1 MPAEALPDL
10 RRVGDQGRHQHRRAG
25 RPRRSVVLEAGPGQ
39 HEGIAVGREVSGADC
54 LEDPSLR
61 VHGSLIKGITVRG
74 FEDDGVLLSCVED
87 WRITDVAAIDN
98 EEYGIFPSHVFDGR
112 LDHSFA
118 SGAND
123 TGHYIGQSFDSR
135 VDHNVATDNVSGF
148 ELENSVGIRADHN
161 LSFGNTGGILSFDLP
176 FLDAKVNS
184 GNVIDH
190 NVVTNNN
197 RPNTC
202 TDPEDTVCQVPP
214 GTGILLMA
222 VDENLVKANLVTGN
236 DSYGIAVANICLA
249 QELPEEVC
257 AVARHRAQPG
267 QQQRHLQRR
276 ARQRQQPGAVAA
288 AGLRQRPRLGRDRDR
303 QLLVQEPLRDL
314 VPGPAAGLLSPWS
327 RDRMGW
333 SSIGSGHAG
342 SARGRCSLPSSTR
355 TSWRD
360 GGVRVDSRSRA
371 STSSPGSASPT
382 GSRCSRRRAMPSICP
397 GSSCEVVPPAGL
409 AFTFRVGAPRSR

>member
-1 MPAEALPDL
+1 MRSGIKLALGAMAVLLLVMSAATASAKVIKVKPGQSIQAAVD
-10 RRVGDQGRHQHRRAG
+10 RARSGDTVQIDPGTYTSSSTECPPRPSRVCAVSVTKDDISIVGKKGGHG
-25 RPRRSVVLEAGPGQ
+25 GVVLEAEPGQ
-39 HEGIAVGREVSGADC
+39 NEGIAVGREVSGADC

-61 VHGSLIKGITVRG
+61 VHGSLIRGITVRG

-87 WRITDVAAIDN
+87 WRITEVAAIDN
-98 EEYGIFPSHVFDGR
+98 EEYGIFPSHVFEGR

-148 ELENSVGIRADHN
+148 ELENSIGIRADHN

-190 NVVTNNN
+190 NVVTHNN

-222 VDENLVKANLVTGN
+222 VDENLVKANLVAGN

-257 AVARHRAQPG
+257 AALDIEPNPDHNSV
-267 QQQRHLQRR
+267 
-276 ARQRQQPGAVAA
+276 VSNVV
-288 AGLRQRPRLGRDRDR
+288 LGNGHNPAPS
-303 QLLVQEPLRDL
+303 LPEVFAKDL
-314 VPGPAAGLLSPWS
+314 AW
-327 RDRMGW
+327 D
-333 SSIGSGHAG
+333 GSGDGNCWSNNVFG
-342 SARGRCSLPSSTR
+342 SSFPDPLPS
-355 TSWRD
+355 
-360 GGVRVDSRSRA
+360 
-371 STSSPGSASPT
+371 
-382 GSRCSRRRAMPSICP
+382 C
-397 GSSCEVVPPAGL
+397 
-409 AFTFRVGAPRSR
+409 

>member
-1 MPAEALPDL
+1 MRTAVKVQLALVAVALLVLPAAASAKVIKVKPGQSIQAAVDRANSGDKVQIAPGTYTEPGTACPPRPSRTCAVSVTENDVSI
-10 RRVGDQGRHQHRRAG
+10 VGQGGHGKQ
-25 RPRRSVVLEAGPGQ
+25 VVLQAGPDQ
-39 HEGIAVGREVSGADC
+39 QEGIAVGSQGGGSC

-74 FEDDGVLLSCVED
+74 FEDDGVLLACVED
-87 WRITDVAAIDN
+87 WRITQVAAIDN

-184 GNVIDH
+184 GNVIEH

-222 VDENLVKANLVTGN
+222 VDENLVKSNLVTGN

-257 AVARHRAQPG
+257 SVLDIEPN
-267 QQQRHLQRR
+267 
-276 ARQRQQPGAVAA
+276 PDNNSVISNVV
-288 AGLRQRPRLGRDRDR
+288 LGNGGNPAPA
-303 QLLVQEPLRDL
+303 LPPVFAKDL
-314 VPGPAAGLLSPWS
+314 AWDGT
-327 RDRMGW
+327 
-333 SSIGSGHAG
+333 GSGNCWSKNAFG
-342 SARGRCSLPSSTR
+342 TSFPDPLPS
-355 TSWRD
+355 
-360 GGVRVDSRSRA
+360 
-371 STSSPGSASPT
+371 
-382 GSRCSRRRAMPSICP
+382 C
-397 GSSCEVVPPAGL
+397 
-409 AFTFRVGAPRSR
+409 

>member
-1 MPAEALPDL
+1 MPSGMKLVFCVMAIVLLLLPAAASAKVIKVNPGGSIQAAVDKAQAGDKVQIAPGTYTSSSTECPP
-10 RRVGDQGRHQHRRAG
+10 RPSRVCAVSVTKDDISIIGKDGHG
-25 RPRRSVVLEAGPGQ
+25 GGVVLEAEPGQ
-39 HEGIAVGREVSGADC
+39 NEGIAVGREVNGADC

-61 VHGSLIKGITVRG
+61 VHGSLIRGITVRG

-87 WRITDVAAIDN
+87 WRITQVAAVDN

-135 VDHNVATDNVSGF
+135 VDHNIATGNVSGF

-197 RPNTC
+197 RENTC

-222 VDENLVKANLVTGN
+222 VDENTVKANLVTGN

-249 QELPEEVC
+249 QELSEEEC
-257 AVARHRAQPG
+257 AALDIERNPDHNSVIHN
-267 QQQRHLQRR
+267 
-276 ARQRQQPGAVAA
+276 VV
-288 AGLRQRPRLGRDRDR
+288 LGN
-303 QLLVQEPLRDL
+303 
-314 VPGPAAGLLSPWS
+314 GNNPAP
-327 RDRMGW
+327 
-333 SSIGSGHAG
+333 
-342 SARGRCSLPSSTR
+342 SLPPVFAKDLAWDGTGVGNCWSKNMFG
-355 TSWRD
+355 TSFPD
-360 GGVRVDSRSRA
+360 
-371 STSSPGSASPT
+371 PL
-382 GSRCSRRRAMPSICP
+382 PSC
-397 GSSCEVVPPAGL
+397 
-409 AFTFRVGAPRSR
+409 

>member
-1 MPAEALPDL
+1 MSVTENDVSI
-10 RRVGDQGRHQHRRAG
+10 VGQGGHGKQ
-25 RPRRSVVLEAGPGQ
+25 VVLQAGPDQ
-39 HEGIAVGREVSGADC
+39 QEGIAVGSQGGGAC

-74 FEDDGVLLSCVED
+74 FEDDGVLLACVED
-87 WRITDVAAIDN
+87 WRITKVAAIDN

-184 GNVIDH
+184 GNVIEH
-190 NVVTNNN
+190 NVVTHNN

-222 VDENLVKANLVTGN
+222 VDENLVRSNLVTGN
-236 DSYGIAVANICLA
+236 NSYGIAVANICLA

-257 AVARHRAQPG
+257 SALDIEPNPDNNSVISN
-267 QQQRHLQRR
+267 
-276 ARQRQQPGAVAA
+276 VV
-288 AGLRQRPRLGRDRDR
+288 LGNGGNPAPA
-303 QLLVQEPLRDL
+303 LPPVFAKDL
-314 VPGPAAGLLSPWS
+314 AW
-327 RDRMGW
+327 D
-333 SSIGSGHAG
+333 GSGSGNCWSKNAFG
-342 SARGRCSLPSSTR
+342 TSFPDPLPS
-355 TSWRD
+355 
-360 GGVRVDSRSRA
+360 
-371 STSSPGSASPT
+371 
-382 GSRCSRRRAMPSICP
+382 C
-397 GSSCEVVPPAGL
+397 
-409 AFTFRVGAPRSR
+409 

>member
-1 MPAEALPDL
+1 MRSRTMLASCVMAVALFLLPAAASAKVIKVKPGQSIQAAVDRANSGDTVQIDPGTYTSSSTECPPRPSRACAVSVTKDGVSI
-10 RRVGDQGRHQHRRAG
+10 VGKKGGHGDG
-25 RPRRSVVLEAGPGQ
+25 VVLEAEPGQ
-39 HEGIAVGREVSGADC
+39 NEGIAVGREVSGADC

-74 FEDDGVLLSCVED
+74 FEDDGLLLSCVED
-87 WRITDVAAIDN
+87 WRITDVSAIDN

-184 GNVIDH
+184 GNVIEH
-190 NVVTNNN
+190 NIVTHNN

-202 TDPEDTVCQVPP
+202 TDPEDTVCQVPS

-222 VDENLVKANLVTGN
+222 VDENLVKANMVTGN

-257 AVARHRAQPG
+257 SVLDIEPNPDNNSVISNVA
-267 QQQRHLQRR
+267 
-276 ARQRQQPGAVAA
+276 
-288 AGLRQRPRLGRDRDR
+288 LGNGGNPAPA
-303 QLLVQEPLRDL
+303 LPPVFAKDL
-314 VPGPAAGLLSPWS
+314 AWDGT
-327 RDRMGW
+327 
-333 SSIGSGHAG
+333 GSGNCWSKNVFG
-342 SARGRCSLPSSTR
+342 SSFPDPLPS
-355 TSWRD
+355 
-360 GGVRVDSRSRA
+360 
-371 STSSPGSASPT
+371 
-382 GSRCSRRRAMPSICP
+382 C
-397 GSSCEVVPPAGL
+397 
-409 AFTFRVGAPRSR
+409 

>member
-1 MPAEALPDL
+1 MRSGMKLAFCVVAIGLLALPAAASAKVIKVKPGQSIQAAVD
-10 RRVGDQGRHQHRRAG
+10 RAHPGDTVQIAPGTYTEPGTACPPRPSRTCAVSVTEDDIAIVGQGGHG
-25 RPRRSVVLEAGPGQ
+25 KSVVLEAGPDQ
-39 HEGIAVGREVSGADC
+39 QEGIAVGREGGGGC

-74 FEDDGVLLSCVED
+74 FEDDGVLLACVDD
-87 WRITDVAAIDN
+87 WRITEVAAIEN
-98 EEYGIFPSHVFDGR
+98 EEYGIFPSHVFNGR

-123 TGHYIGQSFDSR
+123 TGHYIGQSFNSR
-135 VDHNVATDNVSGF
+135 VDHNVATGNVSGF

-161 LSFGNTGGILSFDLP
+161 LSYGNTGGILSFDLP

-190 NVVTNNN
+190 NVVTNND

-222 VDENLVKANLVTGN
+222 VDENTVKANLVTGN

-257 AVARHRAQPG
+257 AVLDIEPNPDHNSVISNVVLGNGNNPAPALPPVFAKDLAWDGTG
-267 QQQRHLQRR
+267 Q
-276 ARQRQQPGAVAA
+276 GNC
-288 AGLRQRPRLGRDRDR
+288 
-303 QLLVQEPLRDL
+303 
-314 VPGPAAGLLSPWS
+314 WS
-327 RDRMGW
+327 KNVFATEFPDP
-333 SSIGSGHAG
+333 
-342 SARGRCSLPSSTR
+342 LPS
-355 TSWRD
+355 
-360 GGVRVDSRSRA
+360 
-371 STSSPGSASPT
+371 
-382 GSRCSRRRAMPSICP
+382 C
-397 GSSCEVVPPAGL
+397 
-409 AFTFRVGAPRSR
+409 